1 MTAAGLI
8 FSNIHDKCIPE
19 MTARR
24 AMASI
29 PFGGRYRLIDF
40 TLSNMVNSG
49 INKVGIVTHNNYRSL
64 IDHIGTGKDWDLA
77 RRSGGV
83 MILPPFI
90 TAYDN
95 PRANQLYTTRLEA
108 LMGVTEYISHCQEDL
123 IVLSDSDVVCN
134 IDLSEVLEQHERTGA
149 DLTVVTKKMTL
160 CGGDKESLG
169 KVIVNTNADGV
180 VDEFVEYTQLM
191 CGEYDVST
199 NIMVFT
205 RTFLMSLI
213 DNAIAHGYTEFY
225 RQALPFAMANSK
237 FCTYNYEGYYAA
249 VSSLPHYFAT
259 SMELLSDET
268 RAELFA
274 VKDRPVYTKV
284 RNTPPTRYAEGAEVK
299 NSLIADG
306 CVIEGTVENS
316 ILFRGVH
323 VKKGTTVKN
332 SIMLQNSCTGENVTL
347 NCVIADKNVVIRDDR
362 VLSGSEVLP
371 YYIAKGKMI

>member
-8 FSNIHDKCIPE
+8 FSNIHDRCIPE
-19 MTARR
+19 MTSRR
-24 AMASI
+24 TMASL
-29 PFGGRYRLIDF
+29 PFGGRYRLVDF

-49 INKVGIVTHNNYRSL
+49 INKVGIITHNNYRSL

-108 LMGVTEYISHCQEDL
+108 LMGVTEYISHCSEDL

-134 IDLSEVLEQHERTGA
+134 IDLADVIDQHERSGA
-149 DLTVVTKKMTL
+149 DLTVVTTKMKL
-160 CGGDKESLG
+160 CGEKESVG
-169 KVIVNTNADGV
+169 KTIVNTDAEGIIR
-180 VDEFVEYTQLM
+180 EFVEHTPLM

-205 RTFLMSLI
+205 RTYLNSLI
-213 DNAIAHGYTEFY
+213 DSAIAHGYTEFY
-225 RQALPFAMANSK
+225 QQALPYAMANSK
-237 FCTYNYEGYYAA
+237 FCTYRYEGYYASI
-249 VSSLPHYFAT
+249 SSLPHYFET
-259 SMELLSDET
+259 SMELLKNEN
-268 RAELFA
+268 RAQLFG

-284 RNTPPTRYAEGAEVK
+284 RNTPPTKYSDDAVVK

-323 VKKGTTVKN
+323 VKKGTVVKN

-347 NCVIADKNVVIRDDR
+347 NCVIADKNVIIRDER

>member
-8 FSNIHDKCIPE
+8 FSNIHDRCIPE

-24 AMASI
+24 TMASL

-108 LMGVTEYISHCQEDL
+108 LMGVTEYISHCSEDV

-134 IDLSEVLEQHERTGA
+134 IDLSEVIDQHERSGA
-149 DLTVVTKKMTL
+149 DLTIVTKKMVL
-160 CGGDKESLG
+160 EGAKDAGGKT
-169 KVIVNTNADGV
+169 IVFANDDGV
-180 VDEFVEYTQLM
+180 VTDFVEYTQLM

-199 NIMVFT
+199 NIMIFT

-225 RQALPFAMANSK
+225 HQALPFAMANSK
-237 FCTYNYEGYYAA
+237 FCIYSYEGYYASI
-249 VSSLPHYFAT
+249 SSLPHYFAT
-259 SMELLSDET
+259 SMELLENET

-274 VKDRPVYTKV
+274 VKERPVYTKV
-284 RNTPPTRYAEGAEVK
+284 RNTPPTKYADGAVVK

-323 VKKGTTVKN
+323 VKKGTVVKN

-347 NCVIADKNVVIRDDR
+347 NCVIADKNVIIRDDR

>member
-24 AMASI
+24 TMASL
-29 PFGGRYRLIDF
+29 PFGGRYRLVDF

-49 INKVGIVTHNNYRSL
+49 IDKVGIITHNNYRSL
-64 IDHIGTGKDWDLA
+64 IDHIGSGKDWDLA
-77 RRSGGV
+77 RRSGGI

-108 LMGVTEYISHCQEDL
+108 LMGATDYISHCQEDV

-134 IDLSEVLEQHERTGA
+134 IDLSAVIEQHERTGA
-149 DLTVVTKKMTL
+149 DLTVVTKKMNL
-160 CGGDKESLG
+160 CGEKESLG
-169 KVIVNTNADGV
+169 KIIVNSVDGNIT
-180 VDEFVEYTQLM
+180 EFVGHTQLM

-199 NIMVFT
+199 NILVFT
-205 RTFLMSLI
+205 KTYLATLI
-213 DNAIAHGYTEFY
+213 DTAIAHGYKEFY
-225 RQALPFAMANSK
+225 QQALPAALANSK
-237 FCTYNYEGYYAA
+237 FCTYNYEGYYASIA
-249 VSSLPHYFAT
+249 SLPSYFAT
-259 SMELLSDET
+259 SMELLEAET
-268 RAELFA
+268 RAQLFG
-274 VKDRPVYTKV
+274 DRPVYTKV
-284 RNTPPTRYAEGAEVK
+284 RNTAPTKYAEGASVK

-323 VKKGTTVKN
+323 VKKGTVVKN
-332 SIMLQNSCTGENVTL
+332 SIMLQNSVTGENVTL
-347 NCVIADKNVVIRDDR
+347 NCVIADKNVIIRDDR
-362 VLSGSEVLP
+362 VLSGSEILP

>member
-1 MTAAGLI
+1 MTAAALI
-8 FSNIHDKCIPE
+8 FSNIHDRCIPE
-19 MTARR
+19 MTSRR

-29 PFGGRYRLIDF
+29 PFGGRYRLVDF

-49 INKVGIVTHNNYRSL
+49 ITKVGIITHNNYRSL

-108 LMGVTEYISHCQEDL
+108 LMGVTEYISHCQEEL
-123 IVLSDSDVVCN
+123 IVLSDSDIVCN
-134 IDLSEVLEQHERTGA
+134 IDLSEVIDQHEKTGA
-149 DLTVVTKKMTL
+149 DLTVVTKEMAL
-160 CGGDKESLG
+160 CGEKDSLG
-169 KVIVNTNADGV
+169 KTIVNSNSDGIIT
-180 VDEFVEYTQLM
+180 DFVEHTQLM
-191 CGEYDVST
+191 CGKYDVST

-205 RTFLMSLI
+205 KSFLMSLI

-225 RQALPFAMANSK
+225 HQALPFAMANSK
-237 FCTYNYEGYYAA
+237 YCIYRYDGYYADIT
-249 VSSLPHYFAT
+249 SLPSYFAT
-259 SMELLSDET
+259 SMELLEGDT
-268 RAELFA
+268 RSKLFGI
-274 VKDRPVYTKV
+274 KDRPVYTKV
-284 RNTPPTRYAEGAEVK
+284 RNTAPTKYSDDAVVK

-323 VKKGTTVKN
+323 VKKGTVVKN

>member
-8 FSNIHDKCIPE
+8 FSNIHDRSIPE

-24 AMASI
+24 TMASI

-40 TLSNMVNSG
+40 TLSNLVNSG
-49 INKVGIVTHNNYRSL
+49 INKVGIITHNNYRSL

-77 RRSGGV
+77 RRSGGIIV
-83 MILPPFI
+83 LPPFI

-108 LMGVTEYISHCQEDL
+108 LMGATDYISHCDEEL

-134 IDLSEVLEQHERTGA
+134 IDLSAVIEQHEKSGA
-149 DLTVVTKKMTL
+149 DLTVVTKKMKL
-160 CGGDKESLG
+160 CGERESLG
-169 KVIVNTNADGV
+169 KNIVKAGDDGV
-180 VDEFVEYTQLM
+180 ITGFAEHTALM

-199 NIMVFT
+199 NILVFT
-205 RTFLMSLI
+205 RTYLMSLI
-213 DNAIAHGYTEFY
+213 DNAIAHGYKEFY
-225 RQALPFAMANSK
+225 QQALPAALASSK
-237 FCTYNYEGYYAA
+237 FCIYNYEGYYSAL
-249 VSSLPHYFAT
+249 SSLPHYFAT
-259 SMELLSDET
+259 SMELLDYET
-268 RAELFA
+268 RAALFGE
-274 VKDRPVYTKV
+274 KTRPVYTKV
-284 RNTPPTRYAEGAEVK
+284 RNTPPTKYAEGACVK

-323 VKKGTTVKN
+323 VKKGTVVKN
-332 SIMLQNSCTGENVTL
+332 SIMLQNSVTGENVTL
-347 NCVIADKNVVIRDDR
+347 NCVIADKNVIIRDER
-362 VLSGSEVLP
+362 VLSGSETLP

>member
-1 MTAAGLI
+1 MTAAALI
-8 FSNIHDKCIPE
+8 FSNIHDRCIPE
-19 MTARR
+19 MTSRR

-29 PFGGRYRLIDF
+29 PFGGRYRLVDF

-49 INKVGIVTHNNYRSL
+49 ITKVGIVTHNNYRSL

-108 LMGVTEYISHCQEDL
+108 LMGVTEYISHCQEEL
-123 IVLSDSDVVCN
+123 IVLSDSDIVCN
-134 IDLSEVLEQHERTGA
+134 IDLSEVIEQHEKSGA
-149 DLTVVTKKMTL
+149 DLTVVTKEMAL
-160 CGGDKESLG
+160 CGEKDSLG
-169 KVIVNTNADGV
+169 KTIVNSNSAGV
-180 VDEFVEYTQLM
+180 ITDFVEHTQLM
-191 CGEYDVST
+191 CGKYDVST

-205 RTFLMSLI
+205 KAFLMSLI

-225 RQALPFAMANSK
+225 HQALPFAMANSK
-237 FCTYNYEGYYAA
+237 YCIYRYDGYYADITSL
-249 VSSLPHYFAT
+249 SSYFAT
-259 SMELLSDET
+259 SMELLEAGT
-268 RAELFA
+268 REKLFG
-274 VKDRPVYTKV
+274 VKERPVYTKV
-284 RNTPPTRYAEGAEVK
+284 RNTPPTKYSDGAVIK

-323 VKKGTTVKN
+323 VKKGTVVKN
-332 SIMLQNSCTGENVTL
+332 SIMLQNSVTGENVTL